1 MVANGLPL
9 DGYLLG
15 SPKRQV
21 AAIGMPLV
29 NQGRARF
36 RPAEAR
42 LTIPALTL
50 I

>member
-9 DGYLLG
+9 DGHLLG

-36 RPAEAR
+36 CPAEAR
-42 LTIPALTL
+42 LIIPALTL